1 MTGDEVF
8 VKKTAVKTGILK
20 IKLTALTVL
29 ALFCF
34 FPLQGAPGD
43 YGSENVFMAGA
54 GSRPDGMAGAF
65 TAVADDLS
73 AIHYNPA
80 GLVLVKKQEIAL
92 LYYPLYE
99 AVSYGSVSYGQPLL
113 NFGTI
118 GAALFMFSAD
128 GMEGYDTDGNQTSD
142 FKNGQYKAALSYARK
157 ITDGFSAGANF
168 DIYYSNMARFN
179 YAGFGADIGVLYE
192 PFSFLRAGL
201 IARNLI
207 TPAFSMQSV
216 TETLGR
222 TYTLGVMAKHKYA
235 DFEFKAAY
243 DISAGEKEGFKDR
256 VGIEIK
262 WAGITGARAG
272 YTDGEFTFGAGLY
285 LYDIKFDYAF
295 VSNGSFGR
303 MDRYTLSYAFG
314 MTLEDQK
321 AHRRRS
327 IYAEV
332 RRIVEERLKIKLKEE
347 AEAYYRRA
355 YAYYLR
361 NEFEDALTEAEK
373 SLEWKKDYEPSLKMK
388 KILEEKLKEKIKSG
402 EGTDYSGDTDAYI
415 SAGIELYEKKQ
426 YDEAIKQW
434 EAALK
439 RRPGNKALRSLIAK
453 AKKDMESGSGKVRL
467 TREQKEAADRMYY
480 LAVNSYT
487 EGDLKGAVEM
497 WKKVLAINPDD
508 VKSVR
513 DLRKTQAEIE
523 ELKRRGIE

>member
-1 MTGDEVF
+1 
-8 VKKTAVKTGILK
+8 
-20 IKLTALTVL
+20 
-29 ALFCF
+29 
-34 FPLQGAPGD
+34 
-43 YGSENVFMAGA
+43 
-54 GSRPDGMAGAF
+54 
-65 TAVADDLS
+65 
-73 AIHYNPA
+73 
-80 GLVLVKKQEIAL
+80 
-92 LYYPLYE
+92 
-99 AVSYGSVSYGQPLL
+99 
-113 NFGTI
+113 
-118 GAALFMFSAD
+118 
-128 GMEGYDTDGNQTSD
+128 
-142 FKNGQYKAALSYARK
+142 
-157 ITDGFSAGANF
+157 
-168 DIYYSNMARFN
+168 
-179 YAGFGADIGVLYE
+179 
-192 PFSFLRAGL
+192 
-201 IARNLI
+201 
-207 TPAFSMQSV
+207 MQSV

-222 TYTLGVMAKHKYA
+222 TYTLGVLAKHKYA

-256 VGIEIK
+256 FGIEIK
-262 WAGITGARAG
+262 WAGITGVRAG

-314 MTLEDQK
+314 MTLEEQK

-426 YDEAIKQW
+426 YDEAVKQW
-434 EAALK
+434 ENALK

-467 TREQKEAADRMYY
+467 TREQKEASDKMYY

-508 VKSVR
+508 VKSLR
-513 DLRKTQAEIE
+513 DLRKTQAELE